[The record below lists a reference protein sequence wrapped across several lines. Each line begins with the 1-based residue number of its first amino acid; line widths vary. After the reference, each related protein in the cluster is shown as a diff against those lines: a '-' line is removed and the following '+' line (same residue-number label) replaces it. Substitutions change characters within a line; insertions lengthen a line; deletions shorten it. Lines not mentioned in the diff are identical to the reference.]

1 MAAVLSACTSISTQ
15 PGGPAEGAPPST
27 TTAQGTAGPPAP
39 GPPGV
44 PTLIEEPDQGLAPI
58 YSFLSSARGALDMTM
73 YELADQQAESILAA
87 DAARG
92 VDVRVILDQKLEKSN
107 NSAAFSYLSTH
118 GVHVVWAPTSF
129 DAVHEKAAVAD
140 GRKALIMTLNLTSR
154 YYSDTRDYAV
164 VDDAGP
170 DAQAIE
176 AVFDADFTGSPA
188 ELAGAD
194 LVWSPG
200 SEHRLEQFISSAHRT
215 LLVENEEMSNRGIVS
230 ALEAAA
236 RRGVLVEVIMTD
248 TGRYGSELSAL
259 SSAGVKVR
267 TYPNDPSVL
276 YIHAKAM
283 VADGTTAFVGSENF
297 TTSSLQYNRELGL
310 ITSDASVV
318 NGLASVMSKDF
329 AGSP

>member
-1 MAAVLSACTSISTQ
+1 
-15 PGGPAEGAPPST
+15 
-27 TTAQGTAGPPAP
+27 
-39 GPPGV
+39 
-44 PTLIEEPDQGLAPI
+44 
-58 YSFLSSARGALDMTM
+58 
-73 YELADQQAESILAA
+73 
-87 DAARG
+87 
-92 VDVRVILDQKLEKSN
+92 
-107 NSAAFSYLSTH
+107 
-118 GVHVVWAPTSF
+118 
-129 DAVHEKAAVAD
+129 
-140 GRKALIMTLNLTSR
+140 
-154 YYSDTRDYAV
+154 
-164 VDDAGP
+164 
-170 DAQAIE
+170 
-176 AVFDADFTGSPA
+176 
-188 ELAGAD
+188 
-194 LVWSPG
+194 
-200 SEHRLEQFISSAHRT
+200 
-215 LLVENEEMSNRGIVS
+215 MSNRGIVS